1 MAQNYPSR
9 RRRIRTTPTGHQLP
23 MPWVR
28 LRSASAHPLIYR
40 RMIGD
45 VDPAAKPG
53 DIVAVYDRKDEFFGQ
68 GFYHDQSQIALRM
81 LTHDD
86 SPVDDGFFRER
97 LLRAIE
103 WRQKLIGEEI
113 NVCRLVHAEGDGLSG
128 LIAEKYDDVIAIEV
142 FSVAIARRLS
152 LFKRLFTELTG
163 IEKFVARAD
172 ERIRQLERFSI
183 PADATTEGLSH
194 VNVHEHGLRFRV
206 DLEKGHKTGFFC
218 DQRDN
223 RFALARFCKDADVLD
238 ICCYTG
244 GFGVYAKK
252 LGGAKEVTS
261 VDLDET
267 AIAMA
272 RKNSHLNDA
281 RINHVHA
288 DAFSYL
294 RQMKSN
300 DRSYDVIV
308 LDPPKFIPSRD
319 AEEEGK
325 RKYLDLNTLG
335 IDVLRPGGLL
345 LTCSCSGLV
354 SRDDFMQTV
363 RSAANRLK
371 RPLQIVDV
379 TGAAP
384 DHPVM
389 ANCPESG
396 YLKAIWARVM

>member
-1 MAQNYPSR
+1 
-9 RRRIRTTPTGHQLP
+9 

-28 LRSASAHPLIYR
+28 LRSASAHPLIFR

-45 VDPAAKPG
+45 VDPAAGPG

-81 LTHDD
+81 LTHHEV
-86 SPVDDGFFRER
+86 PVDDTFFRDR
-97 LLRAIE
+97 LHRAIE
-103 WRQKLIGEEI
+103 WRDKLIGDDT

-128 LIAEKYDDVIAIEV
+128 LIAERYHDVIAIEV
-142 FSVAIARRLS
+142 FSVAIARRLD
-152 LFKRLFTELTG
+152 LFKRLFMELTG
-163 IEKFVARAD
+163 IDRFVVRAD
-172 ERIRQLERFSI
+172 DHIRHLERFSI
-183 PADATTEGLSH
+183 PAGATENAPS
-194 VNVHEHGLRFRV
+194 NVTVCEHGLRFRV
-206 DLEKGHKTGFFC
+206 DLQQGHKTGFFC

-223 RFALARFCKDADVLD
+223 RFRLAPFCRNAEVLD
-238 ICCYTG
+238 VCCYTG
-244 GFGVYAKK
+244 GFGLYAMK
-252 LGGAKEVTS
+252 LGDAKAVTS
-261 VDLDET
+261 VDLDED

-272 RKNSHLNDA
+272 KKNSHLNDA
-281 RINHVHA
+281 RISLVHA
-288 DAFSYL
+288 DAFGYL

-300 DRSYDVIV
+300 GRSYDVIV

-319 AEEEGK
+319 LQAEGQ

-335 IDVLRPGGLL
+335 IDVLKPGGLL

-354 SRDDFMQTV
+354 SRDDFLQTV

-371 RPLQIVDV
+371 RTLQIVDL

-396 YLKAIWARVM
+396 YLKAVWARVW